1 MDVDNCV
8 DHQKWA
14 RLLKVTFE
22 NTIDKRLAVFKE

>member
-8 DHQKWA
+8 DNQKWA

-22 NTIDKRLAVFKE
+22 NTI